1 MLIEQVVVET
11 RRRLDSLDGHKEA
24 ATDLVGAS
32 MADLE
37 ALSNEVHARG
47 SVVGA
52 AGEAPGPAGDD
63 PDC

>member
-37 ALSNEVHARG
+37 ALSPTL
-47 SVVGA
+47 S
-52 AGEAPGPAGDD
+52 
-63 PDC
+63 